1 MSNKKTNIIKF
12 PATPTKLERQVEAIL
27 FAASEPLDIETI
39 EKRLSTNTNIKKI
52 LENIREIYKN
62 RGINLVC
69 IKEKWSFRTAN
80 DLSKLM
86 SLQKSTQKKL
96 SKATIETL
104 AIIVYHQ
111 PVTRSE
117 IEEIRGVSFATNT
130 LEILLELN
138 WVRPSGR
145 KDVPGKPI
153 QYATTENFL
162 NHFNIQKLSDLPT
175 IDELG
180 SAGLIDTNS
189 IDKSIFGTGK
199 FFKEQSINEKQNNIY
214 EEIDEA
220 IKKAPEEEK

>member
-1 MSNKKTNIIKF
+1 MKNKKKNNIIDF
-12 PATPTKLERQVEAIL
+12 PSSVSKIERQVEAIL
-27 FAASEPLDIETI
+27 FAASEPLDLETI
-39 EKRLSTNTNIKKI
+39 EKRVQSSANLKKI
-52 LENIREIYKN
+52 LENLKDTYQK

-69 IKEKWSFRTAN
+69 IKNKWSFRTAD

-86 SLQKSTQKKL
+86 ALQKSTQKKL
-96 SKATIETL
+96 SKATVETL

-117 IEEIRGVSFATNT
+117 IEEIRGVSFASNT
-130 LEILLELN
+130 LEILLELD
-138 WVRPSGR
+138 WVRPAGR

-180 SAGLIDTNS
+180 SAGLIDTSS

-199 FFKEQSINEKQNNIY
+199 FFKEQSIAEKQNIY
-214 EEIDEA
+214 EDIDEA

>member
-1 MSNKKTNIIKF
+1 MKKKIDNNIIDF
-12 PATPTKLERQVEAIL
+12 PSSVSKIERQVEAIL
-27 FAASEPLDIETI
+27 FAASEPLDTETI
-39 EKRLSTNTNIKKI
+39 EKRIQSSTNLKKV
-52 LENIREIYKN
+52 LENLQGTYKK

-69 IKEKWSFRTAN
+69 IKNKWSFRTAE

-86 SLQKSTQKKL
+86 ALQKSVHKKL
-96 SKATIETL
+96 SKATVETL

-130 LEILLELN
+130 LEILLELD
-138 WVRPSGR
+138 WVRPAGR

-180 SAGLIDTNS
+180 SAGLIDTSN

-199 FFKEQSINEKQNNIY
+199 FFKEQSISEKKNIY
-214 EEIDEA
+214 EDIDEA

>member
-1 MSNKKTNIIKF
+1 MKKKIDNNIIDF
-12 PATPTKLERQVEAIL
+12 PSSVSKIERQVEAIL

-39 EKRLSTNTNIKKI
+39 EKRIQSSTNLKKV
-52 LENIREIYKN
+52 LENLQGTYKK

-69 IKEKWSFRTAN
+69 IKNKWSFRTAE

-86 SLQKSTQKKL
+86 ALQKSVHKKL
-96 SKATIETL
+96 SKATVETL

-130 LEILLELN
+130 LEILLELD
-138 WVRPSGR
+138 WVRPAGR

-180 SAGLIDTNS
+180 SAGLIDTSN

-199 FFKEQSINEKQNNIY
+199 FFKEQSISEKKNIY
-214 EEIDEA
+214 EDIDEA
-220 IKKAPEEEK
+220 IKKASEEEK

>member
-1 MSNKKTNIIKF
+1 MKNKKKDNVINF
-12 PATPTKLERQVEAIL
+12 PNSPTKIERQVEAIL
-27 FAASEPLDIETI
+27 FAASEPLEIETI
-39 EKRLSTNTNIKKI
+39 EKRIQTTINLKNI
-52 LENIREIYKN
+52 LENLQKTYEK

-69 IKEKWSFRTAN
+69 IKKKWSFRTSE

-111 PVTRSE
+111 PVTRAE
-117 IEEIRGVSFATNT
+117 IEEIRGVSFASNT
-130 LEILLELN
+130 LEILLELE
-138 WVRPSGR
+138 WVRPAGR

-153 QYATTENFL
+153 QYSTTEKFL

-180 SAGLIDTNS
+180 SAGLIDTSS

-199 FFKEQSINEKQNNIY
+199 VFKEQSIAEKQNIY
-214 EEIDEA
+214 EDIDEA
-220 IKKAPEEEK
+220 IKKTPEEDK